1 MRRLQQVVWL
11 ILVLAL
17 LAPLAAPVSAA
28 PIRTTESGVI
38 TTTTLTPTRVQQA
51 GPVQLIDAT
60 FVDQFAGFL
69 TGTGSGTTRQV
80 VNSQTGTAVFYGT
93 EVCTCTAAGR
103 SGTITVFF
111 EGTTAANGISEG
123 TIVFF
128 GGTAGLAGL
137 TGQASFRGNLAQPI
151 PYTGTFIFPS

>member
-1 MRRLQQVVWL
+1 MRRLQVVWL
-11 ILVLAL
+11 ISTLAL
-17 LAPLAAPVSAA
+17 LAPLAAPASAA

-38 TTTTLTPTRVQQA
+38 TTTALTPTRVQQA
-51 GPVQLIDAT
+51 GPVQLIGAS

-69 TGTGSGTTRQV
+69 AGTGSGTSQQV
-80 VNSQTGTAVFYGT
+80 VDGRTGSAVLHGT

-111 EGTTAANGISEG
+111 EGTTAADGISEG

-128 GGTAGLAGL
+128 GGTGGLAGV
-137 TGQASFRGNLAQPI
+137 TGRASFRGNLAQPI
-151 PYTGTFIFPS
+151 PYTGTFVVPS